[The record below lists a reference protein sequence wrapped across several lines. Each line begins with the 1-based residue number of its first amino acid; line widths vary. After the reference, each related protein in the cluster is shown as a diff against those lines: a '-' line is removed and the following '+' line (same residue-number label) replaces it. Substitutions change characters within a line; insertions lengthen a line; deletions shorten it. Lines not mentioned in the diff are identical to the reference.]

1 MQEEIEFTPLE
12 EGEGYPISLTASA
25 MDAVKDAI
33 ALEELRDG
41 ISLRVGLRGGG
52 CAGFEYVLDFTP
64 PKKYDYLLKFD
75 GFVVYLDPV
84 SATHLEGTQIDYV
97 TSLMGSGFKFNNPH
111 ATKTCGCG
119 SSFG

>member
-1 MQEEIEFTPLE
+1 MQEEIEFTLLE
-12 EGEGYPISLTASA
+12 EDEKYPISLTPGAIH
-25 MDAVKDAI
+25 AVKDAL
-33 ALEELRDG
+33 ALEELADG
-41 ISLRVGLRGGG
+41 VSLRVGLRGRG

-75 GFVVYLDPV
+75 DFVVYMDPI

-97 TSLMGSGFKFNNPH
+97 TSLMGAGFKFNNPN